1 MLQAKILGIWYLDF
15 AFCIEK
21 STLLTAKSSQN
32 DAKNSTISASGG
44 RSPAGGLKTIV
55 FWLNRRLQIGA
66 EGAEKIWGFGANFV
80 KGAPLPLGFYIPPLG
95 WGGGPEIVGI
105 WEKKGLDSWYL
116 RSQKSVFGPA
126 EGRKF

>member
-1 MLQAKILGIWYLDF
+1 MKH
-15 AFCIEK
+15 
-21 STLLTAKSSQN
+21 LLTFRILR
-32 DAKNSTISASGG
+32 T
-44 RSPAGGLKTIV
+44 
-55 FWLNRRLQIGA
+55 
-66 EGAEKIWGFGANFV
+66 
-80 KGAPLPLGFYIPPLG
+80 PPLG

>member
-1 MLQAKILGIWYLDF
+1 MQKNKKI
-15 AFCIEK
+15 
-21 STLLTAKSSQN
+21 T
-32 DAKNSTISASGG
+32 SGG
-44 RSPAGGLKTIV
+44 RSPAGGIKTIV
-55 FWLNRRLQIGA
+55 FWLNRRRRRR
-66 EGAEKIWGFGANFV
+66 KNWGFGANFV